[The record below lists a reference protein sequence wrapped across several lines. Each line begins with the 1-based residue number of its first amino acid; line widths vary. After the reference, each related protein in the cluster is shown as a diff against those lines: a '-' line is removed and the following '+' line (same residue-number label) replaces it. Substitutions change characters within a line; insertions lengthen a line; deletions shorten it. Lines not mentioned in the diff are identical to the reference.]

1 MTEQLHCIPMNGC
14 CCLASP
20 ACFSLLLHFRE
31 LAWLGLVWVSLEK
44 PVAIALNL
52 PFMSLLYCKCTAS
65 TVTHQ
70 LASFGGFNHLDTCLD
85 GVCTSF
91 VYKIWPVLYVYVYS
105 IPKWNR
111 YRLSFESIPKRVSKD
126 LLGHVWV
133 LSTFVLCLPTLFCL
147 LLLPKITTYT
157 HVRLDEHTVLRGSC
171 LRFLCPLQCPSF
183 SSFVLQ
189 NRTSQH
195 STLQN
200 SFNRPKILW
209 QLQKLHQF
217 GTVLVFLDKNSS
229 SKSTS

>member
-1 MTEQLHCIPMNGC
+1 MTEQLHCIPMNGCC

-70 LASFGGFNHLDTCLD
+70 LGSFGGFNHLDTCLD

-157 HVRLDEHTVLRGSC
+157 HVRLDEHTVLRGFCALLNAPPFPPFSYKTE
-171 LRFLCPLQCPSF
+171 LPNKVHYKIVLTDQKYFGSFKNFINLAQF
-183 SSFVLQ
+183 SSF
-189 NRTSQH
+189 
-195 STLQN
+195 
-200 SFNRPKILW
+200 
-209 QLQKLHQF
+209 
-217 GTVLVFLDKNSS
+217 
-229 SKSTS
+229 